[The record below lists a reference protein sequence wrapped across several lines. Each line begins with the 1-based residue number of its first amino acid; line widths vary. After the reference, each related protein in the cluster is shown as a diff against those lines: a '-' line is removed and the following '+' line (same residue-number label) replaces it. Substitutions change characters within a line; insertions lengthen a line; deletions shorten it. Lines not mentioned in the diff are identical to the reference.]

1 MFMLISFISR
11 LLLLSISTLNG
22 KTSPGT
28 YPTIVKIKNLIS
40 FYCLYNLLNL
50 LLGTLKVAVIGSEAQ
65 GPQQITYKYF
75 YYIFQFFNNIKL

>member
-50 LLGTLKVAVIGSEAQ
+50 LLGTLKVAVIASEAQ
-65 GPQQITYKYF
+65 GPQQTTLKCIIF
-75 YYIFQFFNNIKL
+75 LIYILIFKI